1 MTTRWYGTR
10 FVKHGAPP
18 HRLCRLATDRYR
30 SSRSQTSEGGDMAKK
45 KGKKD
50 KGKKG
55 KKK

>member
-1 MTTRWYGTR
+1 VATR
-10 FVKHGAPP
+10 
-18 HRLCRLATDRYR
+18 RYR
-30 SSRSQTSEGGDMAKK
+30 SSRSQPRKEDTMAKK

>member
-10 FVKHGAPP
+10 FVKGDAPP
-18 HRLCRLATDRYR
+18 HRLCWLATDRYR